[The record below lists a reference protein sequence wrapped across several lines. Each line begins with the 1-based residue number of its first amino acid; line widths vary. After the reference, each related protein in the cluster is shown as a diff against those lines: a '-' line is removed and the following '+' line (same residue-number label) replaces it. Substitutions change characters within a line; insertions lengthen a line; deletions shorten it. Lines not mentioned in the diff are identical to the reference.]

1 MRATDPNAAAV
12 MRRNAATIVFGLV
25 IVVVVIAVGWALG
38 KTAWRSAGGVTTA
51 LVDQSTDPGEAGRLV
66 DQGERVLRNRKSN
79 TIDETAL
86 AGGDDIANLEARG
99 RISPEAEQRL
109 QETRLR
115 LEEERRRLD
124 DLAREADHSPLGEG
138 LHQIGNWAGRQ
149 SAGNVFRDAES
160 PQPREQEPQSL
171 SVSGGASG
179 EWPEVSASN
188 KNFGEPAPEEMADSV
203 NVGGHDRRDGGVS
216 FATRNPNSADRGYPL
231 HQLFAGTVIPAVLLT
246 NLDSGSPGTARA
258 QVMSDVRDSVTGK
271 HVVIPRGTLLF
282 GRQGSVRDVHADRVS
297 IAWTEL
303 QFPNGAVV
311 SPTSAVASDLSG
323 RTGISGTRESRFAK
337 SLGAAFAINLVGGIV
352 RGKEDDDDR
361 LVGALRRAAGDTS
374 VTISEQLLARDLNQP
389 PAIRIASGTPMNVTL
404 ETPLWLPAQ

>member
-25 IVVVVIAVGWALG
+25 IVVVVIAVGWALS
-38 KTAWRSAGGVTTA
+38 KTAWRTASGVTTA

-66 DQGERVLRNRKSN
+66 DQGERILRNRKSN

-86 AGGDDIANLEARG
+86 AGGDDIADSGARG

-138 LHQIGNWAGRQ
+138 LHQIGDRAGRQ
-149 SAGNVFRDAES
+149 SAGNGFRDAES
-160 PQPREQEPQSL
+160 PQPHEQEPQSL
-171 SVSGGASG
+171 SISGGASG
-179 EWPEVSASN
+179 EWPEVSARN
-188 KNFGEPAPEEMADSV
+188 GNFGEPAPEAMADRV
-203 NVGGHDRRDGGVS
+203 NGGGHDRRDGGAS
-216 FATRNPNSADRGYPL
+216 FATRNLHSVDRGDPL

-303 QFPNGAVV
+303 QFPNGVVV
-311 SPTSAVASDLSG
+311 SPSSAVASDLSG

-337 SLGAAFAINLVGGIV
+337 SLGAAFAVNLVGGIA

-404 ETPLWLPAQ
+404 ETSLWLPAQ